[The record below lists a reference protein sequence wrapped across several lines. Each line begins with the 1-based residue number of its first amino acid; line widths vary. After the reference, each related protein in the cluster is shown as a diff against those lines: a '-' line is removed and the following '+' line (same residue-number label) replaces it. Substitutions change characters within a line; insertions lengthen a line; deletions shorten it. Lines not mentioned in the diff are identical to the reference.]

1 MAPLEKLRFEPLGDV
16 VLASVRGEVDLS
28 NALSVKRELLDA
40 VPNTASALVLDLS
53 ETEHLDSSGV
63 RLIFELAERLER
75 RGQKLELVVPDGFKH
90 EQQSSAGCSSGG
102 GGGRLVIHVD
112 NVPFLCPGSIVVG
125 HS

>member
-75 RGQKLELVVPDGFKH
+75 RGQKLELVVPDD
-90 EQQSSAGCSSGG
+90 SII
-102 GGGRLVIHVD
+102 RRILVLTEVHQAVPLFTSVD
-112 NVPFLCPGSIVVG
+112 AVLRD
-125 HS
+125 

>member
-1 MAPLEKLRFEPLGDV
+1 MSPLEELRFEPLGNV

-75 RGQKLELVVPDGFKH
+75 RGQKLELVVPDDSIIK
-90 EQQSSAGCSSGG
+90 
-102 GGGRLVIHVD
+102 RILVLTEVHQVVPLFTSVD
-112 NVPFLCPGSIVVG
+112 AVLRD
-125 HS
+125 

>member
-1 MAPLEKLRFEPLGDV
+1 MSPLEELRFEPLGNV

-75 RGQKLELVVPDGFKH
+75 RGQKLELVVPDDSIIK
-90 EQQSSAGCSSGG
+90 
-102 GGGRLVIHVD
+102 RILVLTEVHQVVPLFTSVD
-112 NVPFLCPGSIVVG
+112 AVLDD
-125 HS
+125 